1 MFILENNT
9 SVESLIKVS
18 GSKFIGQVFKIAD
31 ESEAKIHIQ
40 QLKNQHPTASHFCYA
55 YRLGADGSS
64 YRVSDDGEP
73 NGSAGL
79 PMLNVLKSKQLTQAL
94 AVVIRYYGGTKL
106 GISGLIQAYKAALEE
121 SLQSSNL
128 VKFEKFNSFT
138 ISCAIQH
145 IDFVKSK
152 LIKKNIPFQ
161 LHFDKQQ
168 AFIQFSANDKTYH
181 ELVVPLTLQTHYQIH
196 S

>member
-31 ESEAKIHIQ
+31 EFEAKIHIQ

-79 PMLNVLKSKQLTQAL
+79 PMLNVLKSNQLTQAL

-106 GISGLIQAYKAALEE
+106 GVSGLIQAYKAALEE

-145 IDFVKSK
+145 VDFVKSK

-161 LHFDKQQ
+161 LHFDNQQ
-168 AFIQFSANDKTYH
+168 ALFNFQPTIKPIMNWLF
-181 ELVVPLTLQTHYQIH
+181 P
-196 S
+196 